1 MKFKNF
7 SFITSELMLVFVSV
21 GLSIELVKWISP
33 ILNGDNFTGIIIVK
47 AVLLIICVSGIYS
60 VLSRLNTLL
69 FKAVD
74 KTNSK
79 SFGYYEVKMKYLNF
93 TKLEKLLFYIA
104 IVCLLL
110 NIVSLLFGIYREVGL
125 VCGLFFA
132 SIIGYILHKKQTR

>member
-7 SFITSELMLVFVSV
+7 SFITSELMLVLVSV

-69 FKAVD
+69 FRAVD
-74 KTNSK
+74 KTNS
-79 SFGYYEVKMKYLNF
+79 
-93 TKLEKLLFYIA
+93 
-104 IVCLLL
+104 
-110 NIVSLLFGIYREVGL
+110 
-125 VCGLFFA
+125 
-132 SIIGYILHKKQTR
+132 

>member
-1 MKFKNF
+1 MKFKNIF
-7 SFITSELMLVFVSV
+7 FITSELMLVLVSV

-74 KTNSK
+74 KTNS
-79 SFGYYEVKMKYLNF
+79 
-93 TKLEKLLFYIA
+93 
-104 IVCLLL
+104 
-110 NIVSLLFGIYREVGL
+110 
-125 VCGLFFA
+125 
-132 SIIGYILHKKQTR
+132 

>member
-1 MKFKNF
+1 MKFKNI
-7 SFITSELMLVFVSV
+7 SFITSELMLVLVSV

-74 KTNSK
+74 KTNS
-79 SFGYYEVKMKYLNF
+79 
-93 TKLEKLLFYIA
+93 
-104 IVCLLL
+104 
-110 NIVSLLFGIYREVGL
+110 
-125 VCGLFFA
+125 
-132 SIIGYILHKKQTR
+132 

>member
-7 SFITSELMLVFVSV
+7 SFITSELMLVLVSV

-47 AVLLIICVSGIYS
+47 AVLLIICVSGVYS

-74 KTNSK
+74 K
-79 SFGYYEVKMKYLNF
+79 
-93 TKLEKLLFYIA
+93 
-104 IVCLLL
+104 
-110 NIVSLLFGIYREVGL
+110 
-125 VCGLFFA
+125 
-132 SIIGYILHKKQTR
+132 

>member
-79 SFGYYEVKMKYLNF
+79 VL
-93 TKLEKLLFYIA
+93 A
-104 IVCLLL
+104 IM
-110 NIVSLLFGIYREVGL
+110 R
-125 VCGLFFA
+125 
-132 SIIGYILHKKQTR
+132 

>member
-47 AVLLIICVSGIYS
+47 AVLLIICVSGVYS

-74 KTNSK
+74 KTNS
-79 SFGYYEVKMKYLNF
+79 
-93 TKLEKLLFYIA
+93 
-104 IVCLLL
+104 
-110 NIVSLLFGIYREVGL
+110 
-125 VCGLFFA
+125 
-132 SIIGYILHKKQTR
+132 

>member
-1 MKFKNF
+1 MKFKNL
-7 SFITSELMLVFVSV
+7 SFITSELMLVLVSV

-74 KTNSK
+74 KTNS
-79 SFGYYEVKMKYLNF
+79 
-93 TKLEKLLFYIA
+93 
-104 IVCLLL
+104 
-110 NIVSLLFGIYREVGL
+110 
-125 VCGLFFA
+125 
-132 SIIGYILHKKQTR
+132 

>member
-1 MKFKNF
+1 MKFKNI
-7 SFITSELMLVFVSV
+7 SFITSELMLVLVSV

-74 KTNSK
+74 N
-79 SFGYYEVKMKYLNF
+79 
-93 TKLEKLLFYIA
+93 
-104 IVCLLL
+104 
-110 NIVSLLFGIYREVGL
+110 
-125 VCGLFFA
+125 
-132 SIIGYILHKKQTR
+132 